1 VTKTIETAAEILRS
15 IAEPPNSPRSRVEV
29 VAELIDGA
37 RELDRRIDAL
47 RQTAAMLLREM
58 SPIEVEAV
66 ARRLG
71 GGWTAE
77 ALGWLADGGRRDRR

>member
-29 VAELIDGA
+29 VELLDGA

-58 SPIEVEAV
+58 SSLEREAV
-66 ARRLG
+66 AGRLV

-77 ALGWLADGGRRDRR
+77 ALGWLADGGRHDRR